1 MSKKNINSQQPPII
15 WDIVDQAFKDINDNF
30 TELYLSIGG
39 GGGIVDLTALSTNV
53 SPGESS
59 AYDLGSA
66 AKRWRNLYLSGSSL
80 YLGDAHVTA
89 TGTSVNLPI
98 GSTIGGELIRNP
110 AESSFR
116 TVRISG
122 QNDVVAN
129 DYAGVLT
136 LIGNGITITTSQAS
150 DRITFTNTGVTDV
163 TAGNSGISVSGTTI
177 KNISNSG
184 VLKNIGGAGIT
195 VSGDG
200 KGDVTITNTGVTRL
214 LSGSGIIL
222 SPLGGTGDVTVTN
235 SSPNITQNLWRFI
248 SAAGQSTLDPI
259 SANSTLS
266 FAVGNGLS
274 VATSALNNSVTY
286 TNTGVTSLAS
296 GTGIS
301 VSSSTGSVNLVNTGV
316 TSLIAGDGIS
326 VSSSTGGVTVAN
338 TRFGFTSIAVSGQ
351 NPCLA
356 DNVTDT
362 FTLVAGDGIIL
373 TTNATNDAVTITA
386 PLSEYHK
393 GNFVGFDSTLII
405 NGTTSKVVG
414 AIDTASLRTSEL
426 SIALGYLARS
436 ASDTNYS
443 IGIGWQAA
451 KTSQQGYAVAI
462 GHQAGEATQGQAS
475 IAIGA
480 QSGQV
485 VQGGQSIAIG
495 TTSGQNNQGV
505 NAVAI
510 GTTSGQNSQGNSSV
524 AVGYNAGTNQG
535 NQSVAI
541 GENAG
546 KFQRSTAVAIGQN
559 AGGGIAYQNDDA
571 VAIGHGAGENG
582 QGTQAVAVGLY
593 AGQASQGINAVAIGS
608 YAGQSNQHA
617 NSIILNATATG
628 LNSNGTNR
636 FFVNPVRNTATN
648 FVVHYNPVTKEVSY
662 GEGLT
667 VGSINVNSNLITTVD
682 SNADLELAAS
692 GTGKVSILDQLSMK
706 NAMFQGVMDL
716 TGLASGDVVLTA
728 ADFTG
733 NILTAQPLFTNRTLF
748 IPNADASVAG
758 LRLLIKN
765 RSGTYSITI
774 RDAALNVIDIVSASA
789 KTNIACDGY
798 TWFVS

>member
-1 MSKKNINSQQPPII
+1 MSKKSINSQQPPII

-30 TELYLSIGG
+30 TELYLTIGG
-39 GGGIVDLTALSTNV
+39 GGGIVDLTALSTDV

-116 TVRISG
+116 TIRISG

-136 LIGNGITITTSQAS
+136 LVGNGITITTSQAA

-163 TAGNSGISVSGTTI
+163 TAGNTGISVSGTTI

-184 VLKNIGGAGIT
+184 VLKNISGAGIT

-200 KGDVTITNTGVTRL
+200 TGNVTITNTGVTRL

-274 VATSALNNSVTY
+274 IATSALNNSVTY

-405 NGTTSKVVG
+405 NGITSKVVG

-462 GHQAGEATQGQAS
+462 GQQAGESTQGQAS